1 MSIKE
6 NVLAIYERVEKSAKK
21 INKNKEDITVVA
33 ATKMQDANAVISL
46 KDAGISI
53 SGENKVQE
61 LLSKYDDVHNTTW
74 HFIGRLQT
82 NKVKYI
88 IDKVDLIHSVDRVDL
103 IKEIDKQAK
112 KINKV
117 QKVLLEVNVAHDEN
131 KAGFDITEV
140 DEILEL
146 IDFEYK
152 NILVIGL
159 MSILPYY
166 ENPSEHKDVYL
177 QLSSVYDRI
186 SKENSNF
193 KYLSMGMSNDFE
205 VAIECGANMV
215 RLGTI
220 IFGERNYNL

>member
-1 MSIKE
+1 MSIYD
-6 NVLAIYERVEKSAKK
+6 NVKAVYDRVEIAAKK
-21 INKNKEDITVVA
+21 SNRKKEDITVVA

-46 KDAGISI
+46 KDANINI

-61 LLSKYDDVHNTTW
+61 LLSKYDDVNNTTW

-88 IDKVDLIHSVDRVDL
+88 IDKVELIHSVDRVDL

-112 KINKV
+112 KIGKI
-117 QKVLLEVNVAHDEN
+117 QEVLLEVNVAHDEN
-131 KAGFDITEV
+131 KAGFDITQV
-140 DEILEL
+140 QEILDLVER
-146 IDFEYK
+146 EYK
-152 NILVIGL
+152 NILVVGL

-166 ENPSEHKDVYL
+166 ENPNEHKDVYL
-177 QLSSVYDRI
+177 QLSTLYDKI
-186 SKENSNF
+186 SKENPNF

>member
-1 MSIKE
+1 MGISE
-6 NVLAIYERVEKSAKK
+6 NVKAIYDRVEIAAKK
-21 INKNKEDITVVA
+21 SNRKKEDITVVA

-46 KDAGISI
+46 NDAGIKI

-61 LLSKYDDVHNTTW
+61 LLSKYDYVHNTTW

-88 IDKVDLIHSVDRVDL
+88 IDKVDLIHSVDRIDL
-103 IKEIDKQAK
+103 VKEIQNRAK
-112 KINKV
+112 KIGKV
-117 QKVLLEVNVAHDEN
+117 QKVLLEVNVANDEN
-131 KAGFDITEV
+131 KAGFDIGEV
-140 DEILEL
+140 EDVLKL
-146 IDFEYK
+146 IENEYP
-152 NILVIGL
+152 NVLVIGL

-177 QLSSVYDRI
+177 QLSALYDKI
-186 SKENSNF
+186 SKVNSNF